1 MPVTF
6 KPDQSCVA
14 ALGPPHTASPDSS
27 ARHSSIG
34 QPMSRINKSVPFWR
48 REQFTPFLLLMPAI
62 LILLLV
68 VLLPLLFSLYTSF
81 TGYRLIRPESLY
93 NWVGFRNYER
103 IFTNA
108 NFWYAFGRTVLFLTI
123 ALNLEFLFGL
133 GIALLINKITWG
145 QRTLRTIMMFPMMFS
160 PILVGYQFKFIFNDN
175 IGILNNALQS
185 LGLSDGAI
193 PWLVDKQ
200 LAMFSII
207 FAEVWMSTSIF
218 AILLLAGLFAMPRD
232 PLEAAKVDG
241 CNPWQVFRHITLP
254 FLMPF
259 AFIAMTIRSLDVA
272 RAYDIVDVMTGG
284 GPAGRTELLWTLIA
298 RVGYDNSRMGQA
310 NAMAYV
316 SILLSIA
323 FTYYFFRKLIAARK
337 YMGGAD

>member
-1 MPVTF
+1 MRW
-6 KPDQSCVA
+6 
-14 ALGPPHTASPDSS
+14 HTE
-27 ARHSSIG
+27 
-34 QPMSRINKSVPFWR
+34 KY
-48 REQFTPFLLLMPAI
+48 TPFLLLSPAVLTI
-62 LILLLV
+62 LFVVAIPLV
-68 VLLPLLFSLYTSF
+68 FSLYTSL
-81 TGYRLIRPESLY
+81 TPYTLTRPDTINNFIGL
-93 NWVGFRNYER
+93 RNYER
-103 IFTNA
+103 LLDNSD
-108 NFWYAFGRTVLFLTI
+108 FWWAFGRTVLFLAI
-123 ALNLEFLFGL
+123 ALNVEFVLGL

-160 PILVGYQFKFIFNDN
+160 PILVGFQFKFIFNDN
-175 IGILNNALQS
+175 IGILNNALQA

-193 PWLVDKQ
+193 PWLVDRN

-207 FAEVWMSTSIF
+207 FAEVWMSTSVF

-254 FLMPF
+254 FIMPF

-298 RVGYDNSRMGQA
+298 RVGYDNAKMGQS

-316 SILLSIA
+316 STLLSIL
-323 FTYYFFRKLIAARK
+323 FTYYFFTKLVAARR
-337 YMGGAD
+337 YMGGAA

>member
-1 MPVTF
+1 M
-6 KPDQSCVA
+6 A
-14 ALGPPHTASPDSS
+14 
-27 ARHSSIG
+27 
-34 QPMSRINKSVPFWR
+34 NKRPPFWQ
-48 REQFTPFLLLMPAI
+48 REQYTPFLLLLPAI
-62 LILLLV
+62 LTLLFV

-81 TGYRLIRPESLY
+81 TGYRLIRPESLWQ
-93 NWVGFRNYER
+93 WVGLRNYKR
-103 IFTNA
+103 IFA
-108 NFWYAFGRTVLFLTI
+108 DGDFWVAFGRTIIFLTI
-123 ALNLEFLFGL
+123 ALNLEFLLGL

-193 PWLVDKQ
+193 PWLVDKY
-200 LAMFSII
+200 LANFAII
-207 FAEVWMSTSIF
+207 FAEVWMSTSVF

-232 PLEAAKVDG
+232 PLEAARVDG

-259 AFIAMTIRSLDVA
+259 VFIAMTIRSLDVA

-284 GPAGRTELLWTLIA
+284 GPAGRTELLWTMIA
-298 RVGYDNSRMGQA
+298 RVGYDNARMGQA

-323 FTYYFFRKLIAARK
+323 FTYYFFTKLLAARK
-337 YMGGAD
+337 YMGGAE

>member
-1 MPVTF
+1 
-6 KPDQSCVA
+6 
-14 ALGPPHTASPDSS
+14 
-27 ARHSSIG
+27 
-34 QPMSRINKSVPFWR
+34 MSRIKKSIPFWQ
-48 REQFTPFLLLMPAI
+48 REQFTPFLLLLPAI

-81 TGYRLIRPESLY
+81 TGYRLIRPDSLY

-108 NFWYAFGRTVLFLTI
+108 NFWYAFGRTILFLTI

-175 IGILNNALQS
+175 IGILNNALQA

-323 FTYYFFRKLIAARK
+323 FTYYFFRKLIAARR